1 MEYLLPS
8 LILGFVYIASI
19 FGMLR
24 IMDDIVSKDYFSIM
38 ALITFGIITGL
49 FIFEKVS
56 PVDKPKQQT
65 EIVMFAD
72 VNQDGEIDISDMAII
87 KSHLLGIRQMNEQ
100 QLKIAD
106 VNKDGEINQIDLEI
120 IRAVILSSNGYKYEF
135 NN

>member
-1 MEYLLPS
+1 MEYLLS
-8 LILGFVYIASI
+8 CIILGIATTLMIIGLIQTLIETENGDYTLLKYVAIGSI
-19 FGMLR
+19 AFGLLYLSVFQ
-24 IMDDIVSKDYFSIM
+24 INN
-38 ALITFGIITGL
+38 
-49 FIFEKVS
+49 
-56 PVDKPKQQT
+56 KPKQPT

-120 IRAVILSSNGYKYEF
+120 IRAVILSSNGYEYEF